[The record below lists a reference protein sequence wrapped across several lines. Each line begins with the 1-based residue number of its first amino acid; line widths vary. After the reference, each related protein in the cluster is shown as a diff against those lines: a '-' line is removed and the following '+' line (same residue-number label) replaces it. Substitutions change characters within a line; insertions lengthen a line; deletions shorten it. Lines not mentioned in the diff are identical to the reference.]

1 MPSIDL
7 RPRKRHP
14 KDKRPAKPMPFD
26 VALRKFRKACDRAG
40 IVQEVRKREFY
51 EKPTAKR
58 KRKKA
63 ENQRLRRKAIK
74 QGKDISGKDYDH
86 KDNKFK
92 SIKSNR
98 GNDGRGTKKEK

>member
-7 RPRKRHP
+7 KPRNRHP
-14 KDKRPAKPMPFD
+14 KDKKPPKPMPFD
-26 VALRKFRKACDRAG
+26 IGLRKFRKACDKAG

-63 ENQRLRRKAIK
+63 EAVARSRKLQRQNELYNSPRGRR
-74 QGKDISGKDYDH
+74 
-86 KDNKFK
+86 
-92 SIKSNR
+92 
-98 GNDGRGTKKEK
+98 

>member
-7 RPRKRHP
+7 RPRPNRNKR
-14 KDKRPAKPMPFD
+14 DKRPAKEMPFD
-26 VALRKFRKACDRAG
+26 VALRKFKKACEKAG

-63 ENQRLRRKAIK
+63 EAVSRARKLQRMNDAYNRPSKARR
-74 QGKDISGKDYDH
+74 
-86 KDNKFK
+86 
-92 SIKSNR
+92 R
-98 GNDGRGTKKEK
+98 

>member
-14 KDKRPAKPMPFD
+14 RDRRPPKEMPFD
-26 VALRKFRKACDRAG
+26 VALRKFKKACEKAG

-63 ENQRLRRKAIK
+63 EARARHLKALRLEQASGFPMRR
-74 QGKDISGKDYDH
+74 S
-86 KDNKFK
+86 
-92 SIKSNR
+92 R
-98 GNDGRGTKKEK
+98 

>member
-14 KDKRPAKPMPFD
+14 KDKRPAKEMPFD
-26 VALRKFRKACDRAG
+26 VALRKFKKACEKAG

-63 ENQRLRRKAIK
+63 EAVARTRKQQRMNDAFLRPSKA
-74 QGKDISGKDYDH
+74 
-86 KDNKFK
+86 
-92 SIKSNR
+92 R
-98 GNDGRGTKKEK
+98 RR

>member
-14 KDKRPAKPMPFD
+14 RDKRPAREMPFD
-26 VALRKFRKACDRAG
+26 VGLRKFKKACEKAG

-63 ENQRLRRKAIK
+63 EAIARARKIQRMNDAFNRPSKARR
-74 QGKDISGKDYDH
+74 
-86 KDNKFK
+86 
-92 SIKSNR
+92 R
-98 GNDGRGTKKEK
+98 

>member
-7 RPRKRHP
+7 RPRKRNPRDRRPP
-14 KDKRPAKPMPFD
+14 KEMPFD
-26 VALRKFRKACDRAG
+26 VALRKFKKACEKAG

-63 ENQRLRRKAIK
+63 EAVARARKQQRMNDAFITARGRR
-74 QGKDISGKDYDH
+74 
-86 KDNKFK
+86 
-92 SIKSNR
+92 R
-98 GNDGRGTKKEK
+98 

>member
-1 MPSIDL
+1 MPSVDL

-14 KDKRPAKPMPFD
+14 KDKRPARPMPFD
-26 VALRKFRKACDRAG
+26 VALRKFKKACDKAG

-63 ENQRLRRKAIK
+63 EARARHLKALRIERA
-74 QGKDISGKDYDH
+74 SG
-86 KDNKFK
+86 FPE
-92 SIKSNR
+92 R
-98 GNDGRGTKKEK
+98 RTR

>member
-7 RPRKRHP
+7 RPQPNRNKR
-14 KDKRPAKPMPFD
+14 DKRPPREMPFD
-26 VALRKFRKACDRAG
+26 IALRKFKKACEKAG

-63 ENQRLRRKAIK
+63 EAVSRSRKLQRMNDAYNRPSKARR
-74 QGKDISGKDYDH
+74 
-86 KDNKFK
+86 
-92 SIKSNR
+92 R
-98 GNDGRGTKKEK
+98 

>member
-14 KDKRPAKPMPFD
+14 RDKRPVREMPFD
-26 VALRKFRKACDRAG
+26 VALRKFKKACEKAG

-58 KRKKA
+58 KRKMAEAVSRSPKQQRMLDAFNRPSKA
-63 ENQRLRRKAIK
+63 RR
-74 QGKDISGKDYDH
+74 
-86 KDNKFK
+86 
-92 SIKSNR
+92 R
-98 GNDGRGTKKEK
+98 